1 MSKVPTLT
9 VITPNNTKEA
19 APYIDIHVLDGEVSP
34 PEVMFPVWALW
45 KALLGLQ
52 WLKEQPPHISQVV
65 NQKLL
70 VRSYSEM
77 HLVALILTA
86 SESDIAAKP
95 DFYQHCFEDLV
106 RRLSPSK
113 TPNPPQA

>member
-1 MSKVPTLT
+1 MTIIPEVDAEIPTS
-9 VITPNNTKEA
+9 EA
-19 APYIDIHVLDGEVSP
+19 RGVSP

-52 WLKEQPPHISQVV
+52 WLKEQPLRPSQVV

-77 HLVALILTA
+77 QLATLILDA

-95 DFYQHCFEDLV
+95 DFYQHCFEELV
-106 RRLSPSK
+106 RRLSPAKS
-113 TPNPPQA
+113 PPAPHT

>member
-1 MSKVPTLT
+1 MTDIPEVEPEVPAG
-9 VITPNNTKEA
+9 E
-19 APYIDIHVLDGEVSP
+19 GQEVSP

-52 WLKEQPPHISQVV
+52 WLKEQPLRPSSVV
-65 NQKLL
+65 SQKLL
-70 VRSYSEM
+70 VRGYSEM
-77 HLVALILTA
+77 HLAALILNA

-106 RRLSPSK
+106 RRLSPK
-113 TPNPPQA
+113 NPNTPRK